1 MTKYYRKVLN
11 ILNDEGL
18 SLKKESIERIRRLY
32 PLFSIDEMRT
42 IGDIEES
49 IAQIETEKKPPISRG

>member
-32 PLFSIDEMRT
+32 PLFSIDENRNR
-42 IGDIEES
+42 
-49 IAQIETEKKPPISRG
+49 KKTPYF